1 MRQTE
6 KRTYTTEREVVL
18 KTACDI
24 CGKDI
29 YDCLPEKRRNWYD
42 VCDVTIS
49 RDEGENFGNDGM
61 NTELCEYDVCVKC
74 FNEKLAPFIE
84 SFHCAKPTITKVRD

>member
-18 KTACDI
+18 KTTCDI

-29 YDCLPEKRRNWYD
+29 YDCLPENCRNWYD

-49 RDEGENFGNDGM
+49 SNYGRGFGHDGLS
-61 NTELCEYDVCVKC
+61 TELREYDVCVKC
-74 FNEKLAPFIE
+74 FTEKLAPFIE
-84 SFHCAKPTITKVRD
+84 SFHCAKPTITKVEN